1 MYIYNVHK
9 NEQKG
14 TINMINGRN
23 SCFYYAEI
31 SFRLFKTIDVRVYKY
46 ITDPYNGH
54 CANFEGMIIEKYA
67 FYCSVSQ
74 IHINPQKKHEKHIN
88 VL

>member
-31 SFRLFKTIDVRVYKY
+31 SFRLICLKPLVLGYTNILPTPLIVIVQIFR
-46 ITDPYNGH
+46 G
-54 CANFEGMIIEKYA
+54 
-67 FYCSVSQ
+67 CS
-74 IHINPQKKHEKHIN
+74 
-88 VL
+88 